1 MNIVK
6 IKINIDLENL
16 AQIEALNKLFKV
28 VGGGDWVPLEEE
40 AKAKEPVFPPDELI
54 PDELHKHKAKVTP
67 KAKEEVEPAKIVP
80 TDKTVSV
87 EQLRAEVKNTK
98 GKVSEE
104 TFKKCRE
111 ELTKMGETS
120 VANLSADQRFEFMH
134 FLLTLQE
141 LPF

>member
-28 VGGGDWVPLEEE
+28 VGGGDWVPLEAE

-54 PDELHKHKAKVTP
+54 PDELHKHKAKVVP
-67 KAKEEVEPAKIVP
+67 KVKEDAPAKIVS
-80 TDKTVSV
+80 TNKSVTV
-87 EQLRAEVKNTK
+87 EELRAEVKNTK
-98 GKVSEE
+98 NLVSEE

>member
-40 AKAKEPVFPPDELI
+40 TKAKKSIYSPEDLI
-54 PDELHKHKAKVTP
+54 PDELHKHKAKVVP
-67 KAKEEVEPAKIVP
+67 KVKEEAHAQIVS
-80 TDKTVSV
+80 TEKTVSV
-87 EQLRAEVKNTK
+87 EELRAEVKNTK

-111 ELTKMGETS
+111 ELTRMGETS
-120 VANLSADQRFEFMH
+120 VANLNAKQRCVFMA
-134 FLLTLQE
+134 FLLLLQE

>member
-40 AKAKEPVFPPDELI
+40 AKAKKSIYSPEDLI
-54 PDELHKHKAKVTP
+54 PDELHKHKAKVVP
-67 KAKEEVEPAKIVP
+67 KVKEEAPAQIVSTNKSVTVE
-80 TDKTVSV
+80 
-87 EQLRAEVKNTK
+87 ELRAEVKNTK
-98 GKVSEE
+98 NLVSEE

-134 FLLTLQE
+134 FLLTLQD

>member
-16 AQIEALNKLFKV
+16 AQIEAVNKLFKV

-40 AKAKEPVFPPDELI
+40 AKAKKSIYSPDDLI
-54 PDELHKHKAKVTP
+54 PDELHKHKAKVVP
-67 KAKEEVEPAKIVP
+67 KVKEEAPAQIVSTNKSVTVE
-80 TDKTVSV
+80 
-87 EQLRAEVKNTK
+87 ELRAEVKNTK
-98 GKVSEE
+98 NLVSEE

-134 FLLTLQE
+134 FLLTLQD